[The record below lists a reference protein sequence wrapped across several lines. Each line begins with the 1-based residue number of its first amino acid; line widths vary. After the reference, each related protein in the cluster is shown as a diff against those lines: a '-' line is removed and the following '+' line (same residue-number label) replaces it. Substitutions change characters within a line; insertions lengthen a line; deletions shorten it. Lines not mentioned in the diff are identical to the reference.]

1 MEISQLVAKREQLQY
16 ELNTE
21 NQRGAVKDGAKV
33 TQLENDIKAIDITIE
48 EQGKAEELQV
58 VTAEAAKFM
67 ESLDF
72 GGNDIKDLFI
82 NYSEEKAIVSY
93 EYVNAVIQNAVAKM
107 KQAELANQKTLE
119 STISALQEKYNQSE
133 AANEQLNIELSNK
146 TLEIVDLNSRITNAT
161 RLLDEEK
168 VEVERLKS
176 QVDDLRNEIAL
187 GAVAAIKVEEVDV
200 RSAHEK
206 WLEQR
211 KKEEDAKPII
221 YDISW
226 KDDIRRDTYVAKLAA
241 TDEKIEFPYY
251 AMNGNIEEPTTMKGK
266 YRVVSKEDTEPFR
279 TAYLEEQERN
289 HEDMAQ
295 HSSVEDELVT
305 VPAFREDSD
314 STTSGLDQTYASSE
328 VAGSEVSREEFEAL
342 KSTVKRLESAVFTVR
357 EVA

>member
-67 ESLDF
+67 ETLDF
-72 GGNDIKDLFI
+72 EGVDPKELFL
-82 NYSEEKAIVSY
+82 NYGEDGAKESY
-93 EYVNAVIQNAVAKM
+93 NYVNAVIQNAVAKM
-107 KQAELANQKTLE
+107 KQADLANIKTLE

-146 TLEIVDLNSRITNAT
+146 TMEIVDLNSRITNAT

-176 QVDDLRNEIAL
+176 QVDDLRNEIAI
-187 GAVAAIKVEEVDV
+187 GAAAAIKVEEVDV

-221 YDISW
+221 YDIRW
-226 KDDIRRDTYVAKLAA
+226 KDDIRRDTYVAKLAKN
-241 TDEKIEFPYY
+241 DEEIEIPYY

-266 YRVVSKEDTEPFR
+266 YRVVAEEERQPFR
-279 TAYLEEQERN
+279 TAYLEEQKRN

-295 HSSVEDELVT
+295 HSSVEDKPVT
-305 VPAFREDSD
+305 VPAFREEDTY
-314 STTSGLDQTYASSE
+314 STEHRLAEGTSNLVGSS
-328 VAGSEVSREEFEAL
+328 VTREEFEAL
-342 KSTVKRLESAVFTVR
+342 KSTVKRLESEMHAVR
-357 EVA
+357 DAA